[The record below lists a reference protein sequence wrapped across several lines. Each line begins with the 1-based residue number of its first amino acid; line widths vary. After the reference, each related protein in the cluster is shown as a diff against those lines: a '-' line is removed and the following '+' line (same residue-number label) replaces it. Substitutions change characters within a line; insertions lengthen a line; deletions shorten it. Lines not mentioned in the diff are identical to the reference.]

1 MGSQITKIS
10 SICGDNYP
18 GVGYQVDDGDSVRV
32 AMAWPSASAEGW
44 RSLTM
49 EVPKK
54 LNLDTE
60 LNGVS
65 VDYLLQRAS
74 VLLGNG
80 DWGGFKRYEHALGDK
95 MPSAI
100 VRAFARYAPIDLMHT
115 GDAETRRDEIEQF
128 LGGDIPE
135 LNLEGLDNTS
145 GKIKAVLV
153 QVGSDPVAIEI
164 DGTRDIMSHVGGI
177 IDEASGYLPPD
188 ALPFNLSMYVNDE
201 GLYSCQPNR
210 AFYATESM
218 EHEGYYSA
226 IDGKPV
232 VAGLPSSLL
241 FGNIVITGFNP
252 ETGEDK
258 SLSAGELMDAMN
270 YFQRDSPRGSGRE
283 VALIVQNGLYGE
295 LRESLSQEPSAHE
308 DKALDNASESLD
320 EMMEQKVAAAW
331 NGEVGDEID
340 LDSVGN
346 VDR

>member
-1 MGSQITKIS
+1 MGSQITKIP
-10 SICGDNYP
+10 SICGDSYP
-18 GVGYQVDDGDSVRV
+18 GVGFQVDNGDSVRV
-32 AMAWPSASAEGW
+32 AMAWPSASADGW

-54 LNLDTE
+54 LSLETE

-65 VDYLLQRAS
+65 VDYLLQRAD
-74 VLLGNG
+74 VLFG
-80 DWGGFKRYEHALGDK
+80 DGDRDGFKRYERALGDK
-95 MPSAI
+95 MPSAV
-100 VRAFARYAPIDLMHT
+100 VRAFARYAPPVDSTHIGT
-115 GDAETRRDEIEQF
+115 AETCRCEIEQF

-135 LNLEGLDNTS
+135 LDLEGMDNAS
-145 GKIKAVLV
+145 GKIQAVLV
-153 QVGSDPVAIEI
+153 PVGFDPVAIEI
-164 DGTRDIMSHVGGI
+164 DGVRDIMSHVGGT

-201 GLYSCQPNR
+201 GLNSCQPNR

-232 VAGLPSSLL
+232 VSGLPSSLL

-258 SLSAGELMDAMN
+258 SLSAGEMMDAMN

-283 VALIVQNGLYGE
+283 VALVVQNGLYGE
-295 LRESLSQEPSAHE
+295 LRKSLSHEPSAHE
-308 DKALDNASESLD
+308 DKVLDNASESLD
-320 EMMEQKVAAAW
+320 EMMEQKVEVADG
-331 NGEVGDEID
+331 NELGEELGVINE
-340 LDSVGN
+340 
-346 VDR
+346 DR

>member
-1 MGSQITKIS
+1 MDSQITKIP
-10 SICGDNYP
+10 SICGDGYP
-18 GVGYQVDDGDSVRV
+18 GVGFQVDNGDSVRV
-32 AMAWPSASAEGW
+32 AMAWPSASAGGW

-54 LNLDTE
+54 LSLETE

-65 VDYLLQRAS
+65 VETLLKAAGQ
-74 VLLGNG
+74 LLGDN
-80 DWGGFKRYEHALGDK
+80 DLDGFTRFEQILGDK
-95 MPSAI
+95 LPSAV
-100 VRAFARYAPIDLMHT
+100 VRAFARYAPVDSTHT
-115 GDAETRRDEIEQF
+115 GSAETCRDEIVQF

-135 LNLEGLDNTS
+135 FDLEGLDNSS
-145 GKIKAVLV
+145 GKIQAVLV
-153 QVGSDPVAIEI
+153 PVGFDLVAIEI
-164 DGTRDIMSHVGGI
+164 NGAQDIMSHVGGI

-188 ALPFNLSMYVNDE
+188 ALPFNLSMYVNNE

-232 VAGLPSSLL
+232 VSGLPSSLL

-258 SLSAGELMDAMN
+258 SLSAGEMMDTMN

-295 LRESLSQEPSAHE
+295 LRQSLSHDPSAHE
-308 DKALDNASESLD
+308 DEALDKSSESLD
-320 EMMEQKVAAAW
+320 EMMEQKVEVAGDGEIGDDLGVS
-331 NGEVGDEID
+331 NGE
-340 LDSVGN
+340 
-346 VDR
+346 R

>member
-54 LNLDTE
+54 LSLDTE
-60 LNGVS
+60 LSGVS
-65 VDYLLQRAS
+65 VDYLLQRAN

-100 VRAFARYAPIDLMHT
+100 VRAFARYAPIDLTHT
-115 GDAETRRDEIEQF
+115 GNAETRRDEIEQF
-128 LGGDIPE
+128 LGGDIPV

-153 QVGSDPVAIEI
+153 PVGLDHVVIEI
-164 DGTRDIMSHVGGI
+164 DNTRDIMSHVGGI

-232 VAGLPSSLL
+232 VSGLPSSLL
-241 FGNIVITGFNP
+241 FGNIVITGFDP

-295 LRESLSQEPSAHE
+295 LRKSLSHEPSAHE
-308 DKALDNASESLD
+308 DKDLGNASESLD
-320 EMMEQKVAAAW
+320 EMMEQKV
-331 NGEVGDEID
+331 EVAGDSELDED
-340 LDSVGN
+340 LGVSN
-346 VDR
+346 EER

>member
-1 MGSQITKIS
+1 MDSQITKIP
-10 SICGDNYP
+10 SICGDGYP
-18 GVGYQVDDGDSVRV
+18 GVGFQVDNGDSVRV
-32 AMAWPSASAEGW
+32 AMAWPSASAGGW

-54 LNLDTE
+54 LSLETE

-65 VDYLLQRAS
+65 VETLLKAAGQ
-74 VLLGNG
+74 LLGDN
-80 DWGGFKRYEHALGDK
+80 
-95 MPSAI
+95 
-100 VRAFARYAPIDLMHT
+100 DL
-115 GDAETRRDEIEQF
+115 
-128 LGGDIPE
+128 
-135 LNLEGLDNTS
+135 
-145 GKIKAVLV
+145 
-153 QVGSDPVAIEI
+153 
-164 DGTRDIMSHVGGI
+164 
-177 IDEASGYLPPD
+177 DEASGYLPPD

-232 VAGLPSSLL
+232 VSGLPSSLL

-258 SLSAGELMDAMN
+258 SLSAGEMMDAMN

-295 LRESLSQEPSAHE
+295 LRQSLSHDPSAHE
-308 DKALDNASESLD
+308 DETLDKSSESLD
-320 EMMEQKVAAAW
+320 EMMEQKVEVAGDGEIGDDLGVS
-331 NGEVGDEID
+331 NGE
-340 LDSVGN
+340 
-346 VDR
+346 R

>member
-1 MGSQITKIS
+1 MGSQITKIP
-10 SICGDNYP
+10 SICGDQYP
-18 GVGYQVDDGDSVRV
+18 GIGYQVDCGESVRV
-32 AMAWPSASAEGW
+32 AMAWPSASAGGW

-54 LNLDTE
+54 LSLETE

-65 VDYLLQRAS
+65 VETLLKSAGE
-74 VLLGNG
+74 LFEDNDL
-80 DWGGFKRYEHALGDK
+80 DGFRQFEQMLGDK
-95 MPSAI
+95 LPSAV
-100 VRAFARYAPIDLMHT
+100 VRAFARYAPVDSTHA
-115 GDAETRRDEIEQF
+115 GSAEKCRCEIEQF

-135 LNLEGLDNTS
+135 LDLEVIDNTS
-145 GKIKAVLV
+145 GKIQAVLV
-153 QVGSDPVAIEI
+153 PVGFDPAAIEI

-241 FGNIVITGFNP
+241 FGNIVITGFDP

-258 SLSAGELMDAMN
+258 SLSAGEVMDAMN
-270 YFQRDSPRGSGRE
+270 YFQSESPRGSGRE
-283 VALIVQNGLYGE
+283 VALIVQNGLYDE
-295 LRESLSQEPSAHE
+295 LRESLTHDSPAHE
-308 DKALDNASESLD
+308 DKALDNATESLD
-320 EMMEQKVAAAW
+320 EMMEQKCEIADD
-331 NGEVGDEID
+331 NELGDEM
-340 LDSVGN
+340 SVSSGE
-346 VDR
+346 R